1 MPFIT
6 EELNAASSTTS
17 LVFTPYPQGSE
28 SNNSTSNNFMTLVS
42 EIRNLRN
49 QKKIGVKEM
58 VDIIVI
64 TQSAES
70 YKGFEAVI
78 CKIAKVNNLAFNAE
92 LPEFYATS
100 LAGKDEIFMPMDA
113 SANAAEE
120 IEKAQEEIKYLQGFL
135 SL

>member
-1 MPFIT
+1 MHIYKLIWGDFCSWYLEMIKPNYGESIDASIKNQAILFFNELMTLLHPFMPFIT

-64 TQSAES
+64 TQSR
-70 YKGFEAVI
+70 
-78 CKIAKVNNLAFNAE
+78 
-92 LPEFYATS
+92 
-100 LAGKDEIFMPMDA
+100 
-113 SANAAEE
+113 
-120 IEKAQEEIKYLQGFL
+120 
-135 SL
+135 